1 MMRSTERCVRVR
13 PAIPHAIHSSIF
25 SSRDGGTFEIR
36 RRVRGV
42 GWIFKEDILTHD
54 FQVSEVV

>member
-1 MMRSTERCVRVR
+1 M
-13 PAIPHAIHSSIF
+13 
-25 SSRDGGTFEIR
+25 DGGTFEIR
-36 RRVRGV
+36 RRVRGA